1 MRATWVFTVA
11 SLSVNARAVSALESP
26 CPIKAV
32 WDSPLLAGLPAAAA
46 AAAAGVAIAVL
57 GALVPA
63 RSAARMTIASAL
75 HTE

>member
-1 MRATWVFTVA
+1 MRTTWVFTVA
-11 SLSVNARAVSALESP
+11 SLSVNARAGSALESP

-32 WDSPLLAGLPAAAA
+32 WDSPLLAGLPA

>member
-46 AAAAGVAIAVL
+46 AGVAIAVL

>member
-11 SLSVNARAVSALESP
+11 SLSVNARAGSALESP

-32 WDSPLLAGLPAAAA
+32 WDAPLLAGLPAV
-46 AAAAGVAIAVL
+46 GVAIAVL

>member
-1 MRATWVFTVA
+1 MGLHRRLAQRELA
-11 SLSVNARAVSALESP
+11 CRLAVVGVVTFPESM
-26 CPIKAV
+26 KAV
-32 WDSPLLAGLPAAAA
+32 RDAPLVAGLLP
-46 AAAAGVAIAVL
+46 AGVAIAVL

>member
-1 MRATWVFTVA
+1 MRTTWVFTVA
-11 SLSVNARAVSALESP
+11 SLSVNARAGSALESP

-32 WDSPLLAGLPAAAA
+32 CDSPLLAGLPAA